1 MFTGDNVFSDI
12 SNASAT
18 TFKEWIGRT
27 PVMWWNYSVN
37 DAEDSVFFTNPINFD
52 YSQDPNP
59 TNIEGILSNPMNFSE
74 ASKVS
79 FFGIADYTW
88 NPQTFNAQENWENSF
103 DAIIPDDPEMAQ
115 ALKVAYGNLNDDYV
129 PMDVQKQIA
138 GYSASDRNSQIRL
151 KEKNV

>member
-1 MFTGDNVFSDI
+1 MCIRD
-12 SNASAT
+12 
-18 TFKEWIGRT
+18 R
-27 PVMWWNYSVN
+27 N

-129 PMDVQKQIA
+129 PVS
-138 GYSASDRNSQIRL
+138 YTHLVVL
-151 KEKNV
+151 KEQAAGLEQLMN

>member
-1 MFTGDNVFSDI
+1 
-12 SNASAT
+12 
-18 TFKEWIGRT
+18 
-27 PVMWWNYSVN
+27 
-37 DAEDSVFFTNPINFD
+37 
-52 YSQDPNP
+52 
-59 TNIEGILSNPMNFSE
+59 MNFSE

-129 PMDVQKQIA
+129 PMDVQKAIA

-151 KEKNV
+151 KEKCMK